1 MSAPSYSV
9 SSAGAARRPW
19 GLLAEFAGPEALVAA
34 ARKVRDAGYT
44 KIDAYTP
51 YPVEDLWEALRL
63 KRSRVPLVVLLGG
76 LCGGLGV
83 LSLQYW
89 SAVIRYPMIIGGR
102 PFAVWPA
109 WVVPTFEG
117 TILLAS
123 VAGVVGMIL
132 LNGLPQPYH
141 PAFNLERFAKASTD
155 AYFLSVE
162 AEDPRFDRQETEAF
176 LRSLGPLEVSEV
188 EE

>member
-1 MSAPSYSV
+1 MNAAPETRT
-9 SSAGAARRPW
+9 ADRAW
-19 GLLAEFAGPEALVAA
+19 GLLAEFASPEALVAA
-34 ARKVRDAGYT
+34 ARRVRDAGYT
-44 KIDAYTP
+44 KVDAYTP
-51 YPVEDLWEALRL
+51 YSVEGLWDALRL

-83 LSLQYW
+83 LALQYW
-89 SAVIRYPMIIGGR
+89 SAVIRYPLVIGGR
-102 PFAVWPA
+102 PYAVWPA

-117 TILLAS
+117 TILIAS
-123 VAGVVGMIL
+123 IAGVVGMIL

-141 PAFNLERFAKASTD
+141 PAFNLARFSRASSD

-162 AEDPRFDRQETEAF
+162 SSDPRFDRRETEAL
-176 LRSLGPLEVSEV
+176 LRSLDPLEVSEV